1 MTRVARI
8 RLSLM
13 AWCISILFSA
23 LLGIAALSA
32 ANHPQHHS
40 SHTYSQENVNH

>member
-1 MTRVARI
+1 MTKMVRV

-32 ANHPQHHS
+32 VNHPQ
-40 SHTYSQENVNH
+40 SQNTVYTPHGLTH